1 MQGRAFLD
9 LAREIIL
16 GDSEVHRRG
25 AVGRAYYALML
36 ECRNALFRW
45 GFKLP
50 PRDNVH
56 SFVRLRFMY
65 ASDPDLRVIGLRLE
79 NLVKL
84 RNQADYQLTLV
95 ANFRTN
101 ATAQQ
106 AIDDAAHAIALLDAI
121 DAYPARQAAAV
132 AAIRKA
138 FP

>member
-1 MQGRAFLD
+1 MQGRALVD
-9 LAREIIL
+9 LAQEIIT

-36 ECRNALFRW
+36 ECRDALFRW

-50 PRDNVH
+50 PRENVH
-56 SFVRLRFMY
+56 SFVRLRFTF
-65 ASDPDLRVIGLRLE
+65 AGDVDVKGIGMTLE
-79 NLVKL
+79 DLVKL

-95 ANFRTN
+95 TNFRTN
-101 ATAQQ
+101 ATAQK
-106 AIDDAAHAIALLDAI
+106 AIDDAADAIALLDAI
-121 DAYPARQAAAV
+121 DADPPRQAAAV